1 LPLIIFKAFKHTKTA
16 FSLVYLGNNLNN
28 MKKILLFGLGAAFM
42 SSAIAQKKIE
52 FVEYKLKNGLPVILH
67 KDNSAPVVAIS
78 VMYHVG
84 SKDEQTNRT
93 GFAHF
98 FEHLLFEGSKNI
110 GRGEFMKIVSANGGQ
125 NNANTSQ
132 DRTFYFERFPSNQL
146 ATGLWLESERML
158 HPIIN
163 EIGVKTQNE
172 VVKEEK
178 RLRVDNSPY
187 GNFINEV
194 VKRLFIKHPYRW
206 VPIGSMED
214 LDAATLQEFQA
225 FNKKFY
231 SPSNAVLVVTGDI
244 DIPKTKQLIEGYFGD
259 IPSGTPI
266 VKQKFV
272 EEPITKA
279 IVDTAYDNN
288 IQIPAIMTAYRV
300 PGMLDKD
307 VEALEMASAVLSSG
321 SSSRMYKKMVDD
333 KQNSLQVGTFN
344 YTLEDYGMYISY
356 ALPSGGAKLDSLLI
370 DMDEEIVKLQTS
382 LITDD
387 EFKKLQ
393 NRFESEFLDKNR
405 TMLGLAENLANGFT
419 FYKNTNNLN
428 TELEKIRKVTKE
440 DIRAVAKKYL
450 NPNQR
455 VVLYYL
461 PKNK

>member
-1 LPLIIFKAFKHTKTA
+1 
-16 FSLVYLGNNLNN
+16 
-28 MKKILLFGLGAAFM
+28 MKKIFLFGLGLASFGSTM
-42 SSAIAQKKIE
+42 AQKKIE
-52 FVEYKLKNGLPVILH
+52 FIEYKLKNGLPVILH
-67 KDNSAPVVAIS
+67 KDNSAPVVAVS

-84 SKDEQTNRT
+84 SKDEQPNRT

-132 DRTFYFERFPSNQL
+132 DRTFYYERFPSNQL

-158 HPIIN
+158 HPVIN
-163 EIGVKTQNE
+163 QIGVKTQNE

-187 GNFINEV
+187 GNFINEI

-206 VPIGSMED
+206 VPIGSMEH
-214 LDAATLQEFQA
+214 LDAATLEEFQA

-244 DIPKTKQLIEGYFGD
+244 DIPKTKQLIESYFAD

-266 VKQKFV
+266 VKQKF
-272 EEPITKA
+272 EEAPITKT
-279 IVDTAYDNN
+279 IIDTAYDSN

-307 VEALEMASAVLSSG
+307 GQALEMASAVLSSG

-344 YTLEDYGMYISY
+344 YALEDYGMYISY
-356 ALPSGGAKLDSLLI
+356 ALPNGDAKLDSLLI
-370 DMDEEIVKLQTS
+370 DMDEEIVKLQTD
-382 LITDD
+382 LISDD

-405 TMLGLAENLANGFT
+405 TMLGLAENLADGFT

-455 VVLYYL
+455 VILYYL
-461 PKNK
+461 PKTK